1 MKARNTFATIILGTL
16 LLGGCA
22 TLQSNSSFKAG
33 KTQANEDI
41 PNGIL
46 AIEQAGFLMKFDEE
60 YVRLLKQKYGIE
72 VRRVAFC
79 VVHEDVEEH
88 MRGYNKVAEAEIARR
103 FGKGCLLKAEQ
114 QAQALY
120 EARPRAH

>member
-22 TLQSNSSFKAG
+22 TMQSNSSFKAG

-41 PNGIL
+41 ANGIL

-60 YVRLLKQKYGIE
+60 YVQLLKQKYGVE

-88 MRGYNKVAEAEIARR
+88 MRGYNKVAEAEIERR